1 MDVEGTT
8 PVQPPIFSTHPTTT
22 AAMLQSQS
30 SPPPSPLLSRLSTP
44 QSPSRGTVLR
54 LPGVAS
60 IVIKLRRGRQNSSET
75 KGSYPLVSTS
85 GEAKTHPRLAAEG
98 VTSPGKVPLVDE
110 QRFLCKDGVDVKKL
124 LRMIRAGLLEEAQSI
139 GASVLVDEQ

>member
-8 PVQPPIFSTHPTTT
+8 LVQPPTLSTHSTTT
-22 AAMLQSQS
+22 AHKMLQSLS
-30 SPPPSPLLSRLSTP
+30 SPPPSPLLSRLAGP
-44 QSPSRGTVLR
+44 QSPSRGSALR

-60 IVIKLRRGRQNSSET
+60 VVIKLRRGRHSGEV
-75 KGSYPLVSTS
+75 KALYPVVSTS
-85 GEAKTHPRLAAEG
+85 GEPKTHPRLVGDG
-98 VTSPGKVPLVDE
+98 VTSPGKVPLVEE